1 MKGRAELPDTTKTS
15 LGRNP
20 QKRTEKLSAA
30 IMLAPSLVLYGVFVA
45 GPLVT
50 AIILTFFNWDLITPP
65 VFIGIQNYTDLLS
78 DLSSLRGIAN
88 TFVFAFWSVVLH
100 LALGLIFAIWINSLR
115 AGWFQRLTSAAV
127 FFPFLMSWAAASLIW
142 QFALDPNFGFVN
154 YYLSELGFSPPN
166 WFADA
171 GTALGTI
178 IAIDLWKTLG
188 YTMVILLAGLQSI
201 PTHYYEAAR
210 IDGAGPIRQLWSI
223 TIPLLSPTLLFASV
237 ISFIGAFQIF
247 EPMFIITKGGPED
260 STLTVV
266 LDVYFSAFRDFN
278 MGYASIKSLIIVAVI
293 LVATAFQIKLG
304 KRWVNYDR

>member
-1 MKGRAELPDTTKTS
+1 MKGDAELLDTPNTS
-15 LGRNP
+15 FSKKSI
-20 QKRTEKLSAA
+20 KRTGKLSAVV
-30 IMLAPSLVLYGVFVA
+30 MLAPSLVLYGVFVA

-50 AIILTFFNWDLITPP
+50 AMTLTFFKWDLITPP
-65 VFIGIQNYTDLLS
+65 VFSGVQNYIDLLS

-88 TFVFAFWSVVLH
+88 TFVFAFWSVILH

-115 AGWFQRLTSAAV
+115 AGWFQRLTSAAI

-142 QFALDPNFGFVN
+142 RFALDPNFGFVS
-154 YYLSELGFSPPN
+154 YYLSELGLSPPN

-171 GTALGTI
+171 ETALGSI
-178 IAIDLWKTLG
+178 IVMDLWKTLG

-278 MGYASIKSLIIVAVI
+278 MGYASVKSLIIVAVI
-293 LVATAFQIKLG
+293 LVATSVQLKIG